1 MLKIYKY
8 DKVTESGIVRPGLL
22 PPAAAEMKSFSSF
35 FASKEEHVAIMIF
48 TTQDSRPGIH
58 SIKGKGEEFSC

>member
-8 DKVTESGIVRPGLL
+8 DEVIESGIVRPGLS

-35 FASKEEHVAIMIF
+35 FPSKEEHIAIVIF
-48 TTQDSRPGIH
+48 TMQDSRPGIH